1 MAKKPA
7 CACDHKGGASGK
19 QQQIKQ
25 PPRKG
30 PKPSDLRRSMGKKGR

>member
-1 MAKKPA
+1 MAKAK
-7 CACDHKGGASGK
+7 CACDHGTRGASGK

-30 PKPSDLRRSMGKKGR
+30 PKPSDLRRSAGKKGH